1 MLSLPSCT
9 REEQN
14 IWIEMGSNQGPL
26 TLQATGL
33 TTRLLLLGH
42 EPNML
47 SNLFCSGKGFGW
59 MRAQAGNKKQVTL
72 HTYLIIY
79 YVHILLV
86 CFLLLFPVPTPLHSE
101 RVMMVIMCVIE
112 RKSLVRNV
120 GVKLRSF

>member
-1 MLSLPSCT
+1 MNRTCL
-9 REEQN
+9 
-14 IWIEMGSNQGPL
+14 
-26 TLQATGL
+26 ATYFASVKV
-33 TTRLLLLGH
+33 LGGCARK
-42 EPNML
+42 PVI
-47 SNLFCSGKGFGW
+47 
-59 MRAQAGNKKQVTL
+59 KKQVTL

-112 RKSLVRNV
+112 RKSMVRNV